1 MTERRL
7 IIGQY
12 LLQCILE
19 HCLEEKPYEAC
30 GILTGRGSQVLQ
42 AYATDN
48 AKRSPVFFEV
58 EGEQQE
64 RVFREMEE
72 RGEELLA
79 IYHSH
84 PTAPALPSLNDV
96 NQAVHFPQAI
106 RVIISLNGPT
116 AVRAFHIQ
124 NGKVKDVM
132 IAIFS
137 DAGGTFHDLRRAAQ
151 Q

>member
-1 MTERRL
+1 MKSERRL

-30 GILTGRGSQVLQ
+30 G
-42 AYATDN
+42 N
-48 AKRSPVFFEV
+48 
-58 EGEQQE
+58 
-64 RVFREMEE
+64 
-72 RGEELLA
+72 
-79 IYHSH
+79 SH

-116 AVRAFHIQ
+116 AVQAFHIQ
-124 NGKVKDVM
+124 NGKTQDDLKPGPFMKRPSGHQPVVR
-132 IAIFS
+132 
-137 DAGGTFHDLRRAAQ
+137 GGSMP
-151 Q
+151 